1 MTPAPHR
8 SREHTRTVARLVAI
22 AEAYGCTDLDALR
35 DDVDAIIRVEYLVW
49 QRQVRTAQE
58 ATRRAVAKLC
68 HCPDDCG
75 ATAPQGAGSRP

>member
-22 AEAYGCTDLDALR
+22 AEAYGCADLAALEA
-35 DDVDAIIRVEYLVW
+35 DVDAIIRIEYLVW

-68 HCPDDCG
+68 HCPADAG
-75 ATAPQGAGSRP
+75 ATPAQGAGSTA